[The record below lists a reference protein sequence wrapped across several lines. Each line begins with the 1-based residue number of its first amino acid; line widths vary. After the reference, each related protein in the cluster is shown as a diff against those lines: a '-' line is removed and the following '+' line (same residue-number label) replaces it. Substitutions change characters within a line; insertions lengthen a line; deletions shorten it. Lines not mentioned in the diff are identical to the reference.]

1 MRQLLIATA
10 VLILALPVTA
20 SAERSQDF
28 GDFVVHFNAISTRFL
43 PPSVASNYG
52 IRRSPREGLLNI
64 AVLKKVMG
72 SGVEPVVARVE
83 GTATNLTAQ
92 QSTLSMREIREGTAI
107 YYIDTFRVN
116 NEETLNF
123 DLQVTPQDSEETF
136 EVRFRQQFFVD

>member
-43 PPSVASNYG
+43 PPAVASNYG